1 MSGGVEF
8 LSPAQCTYEVKNCK
22 CKTCFRFQGPPSL
35 RQFDADEF
43 LKSLDHSGPQLTS
56 GVKGDWEGLYK
67 RFFRSNNF
75 EGWYYNRQY
84 EVNQKIQVLHM
95 EALCQAVSFLR
106 QVFNVKWN
114 ILF

>member
-1 MSGGVEF
+1 MRTVH
-8 LSPAQCTYEVKNCK
+8 LLCQKLHIQNLLY
-22 CKTCFRFQGPPSL
+22 FQGPPSL

-95 EALCQAVSFLR
+95 EALCQAVSFIC

-114 ILF
+114 ILLSVSLNIC

>member
-1 MSGGVEF
+1 MEF